1 MNAGTSGL
9 KKQSVI
15 FHANNNIEII
25 LRVALFGTLS
35 YFFFFINI
43 ETTSCKLQA
52 YGLIDNVSPS
62 LGHVLLQSVSAIPE
76 MRLAEFLV
84 AQTVLYLISF
94 FSNVYDFH
102 LEKIRIDRS
111 AELVNMEFLASLFIP
126 LMINQKLPTADI
138 LFNF

>member
-1 MNAGTSGL
+1 M
-9 KKQSVI
+9 
-15 FHANNNIEII
+15 
-25 LRVALFGTLS
+25 
-35 YFFFFINI
+35 
-43 ETTSCKLQA
+43 
-52 YGLIDNVSPS
+52 IDNVSPS

>member
-76 MRLAEFLV
+76 MRLAKFLV